1 MDKYTVTLSLL
12 LVASILFNIF
22 FFVIQNRFEIFKS
35 LIPEI
40 SSLKSLLSNSTT
52 NLDIIF
58 REDLTNK
65 TQSHSFSVLYEC
77 NVVETT
83 EKKLKLNAFDFKSND
98 DWANNNKQSVIA
110 YLQPFLFQIL

>member
-52 NLDIIF
+52 NLDKIIQENRDLTNQIEYLKDNKNTLLTVKKGDRIIF

-65 TQSHSFSVLYEC
+65 TQSHSFSVS
-77 NVVETT
+77 VGTSS
-83 EKKLKLNAFDFKSND
+83 SNC
-98 DWANNNKQSVIA
+98 
-110 YLQPFLFQIL
+110 P